1 MNRLSRSLNCAAL
14 GASVLIFSAAS
25 ASAAIVC
32 GCKAGWHAHEYRHP
46 GKPVL
51 VFHADDW
58 RWGRTDQYQW
68 RREHGVRGYLRGNK
82 LIGDR
87 DPPSR

>member
-1 MNRLSRSLNCAAL
+1 MNGLSRFLNGAAL
-14 GASVLIFSAAS
+14 GAGILIVSAAQ
-25 ASAAIVC
+25 ASAAMVC
-32 GCKAGWHAHEYRHP
+32 KGKAGWHAHEACRYAGR
-46 GKPVL
+46 PVT

-82 LIGDR
+82 LIWIER
-87 DPPSR
+87 

>member
-1 MNRLSRSLNCAAL
+1 MNGLGRFRNCAAL
-14 GASVLIFSAAS
+14 GAGVLIVSAAH

-32 GCKAGWHAHEYRHP
+32 KGKAGWHAHEACRYAGR
-46 GKPVL
+46 PVT
-51 VFHADDW
+51 VFRADDW

-82 LIGDR
+82 LIWVDW
-87 DPPSR
+87 

>member
-1 MNRLSRSLNCAAL
+1 MNRLRRFRSCAAL
-14 GASVLIFSAAS
+14 GAGVLILSAAQ

-32 GCKAGWHAHEYRHP
+32 KGKAGWHAHEACRYAGR
-46 GKPVL
+46 PVT

-68 RREHGVRGYLRGNK
+68 RLEHGRRGYLRGNK
-82 LIGDR
+82 LIWVDW
-87 DPPSR
+87 